1 MQEAGLDIISAEI
14 YHTCEIICSSEV
26 ETMAKKLKEKI
37 YLRFAERKS
46 WVKAVY
52 IDNTEYINI
61 GFKPNKN
68 KESVRDE
75 KGRKENN

>member
-1 MQEAGLDIISAEI
+1 
-14 YHTCEIICSSEV
+14 
-26 ETMAKKLKEKI
+26 MAKKMKEKI

-61 GFKPNKN
+61 GHKTGRK
-68 KESVRDE
+68 KETFSNTQ
-75 KGRKENN
+75 GRKENK

>member
-1 MQEAGLDIISAEI
+1 
-14 YHTCEIICSSEV
+14 
-26 ETMAKKLKEKI
+26 MAKKMKEKI

-61 GFKPNKN
+61 GHKTNNKR
-68 KESVRDE
+68 ESFSSSPQ
-75 KGRKENN
+75 GRKENK

>member
-1 MQEAGLDIISAEI
+1 MRKDSAYKDIAKITLYKLNRGDI
-14 YHTCEIICSSEV
+14 
-26 ETMAKKLKEKI
+26 MARKLKEKV

-61 GFKPNKN
+61 GFKTTKGVPQNYK
-68 KESVRDE
+68 DE
-75 KGRKENN
+75 KGRKENK

>member
-1 MQEAGLDIISAEI
+1 MAPRQRKKYAHQRWKD
-14 YHTCEIICSSEV
+14 
-26 ETMAKKLKEKI
+26 MAKKMKEKI

-61 GFKPNKN
+61 GHKTNKK
-68 KESVRDE
+68 KETYSSAQ
-75 KGRKENN
+75 GRKENK

>member
-1 MQEAGLDIISAEI
+1 
-14 YHTCEIICSSEV
+14 
-26 ETMAKKLKEKI
+26 MARKLKEKV

-61 GFKPNKN
+61 GFKTSKGTPQAYK
-68 KESVRDE
+68 DE
-75 KGRKENN
+75 KGRKENK